1 MVKQRNDSSDAY
13 QKAGRQDLLD
23 KEKEEIKIIEEFL
36 PKQLSDFFFKQLFN
50 KENKFALE
58 YLEKRG
64 VKENIIKEF
73 KIGYVPK
80 NNKFFNQLFKEF
92 KIDEIEKTGLYY
104 KIENSNQYI
113 DRFKNRIIFPVQNY
127 ADNIIAFGGRILNND
142 KLANKL
148 FESGN
153 IY

>member
-1 MVKQRNDSSDAY
+1 MLKRI
-13 QKAGRQDLLD
+13 LL
-23 KEKEEIKIIEEFL
+23 KNLKLGMF
-36 PKQLSDFFFKQLFN
+36 Q
-50 KENKFALE
+50 
-58 YLEKRG
+58 
-64 VKENIIKEF
+64 
-73 KIGYVPK
+73 

-142 KLANKL
+142 KLAKYINSPETEFYKKGNQL
-148 FESGN
+148 FNLNESER
-153 IY
+153 